1 MGNVSDL
8 IRRVRN
14 GDQSAFDSLAEH
26 YSPLILSMTQIY
38 SSLAAADDSEK
49 EDVLQE
55 AMVAFYRA
63 CLSYDLGE
71 ENVSFGLYAKICIRN
86 RLVSF
91 LRRHPNRAAL
101 SDDDKALERASGDA
115 ADPLEDILQKE
126 DVSRM
131 MAVINNELSPYEKK
145 IFSLYTLGRTSDEIA
160 LSVGK
165 TKKSVSNAIYRIRV
179 KIKGLLS

>member
-1 MGNVSDL
+1 MSNVSDL
-8 IRRVRN
+8 IQRVRN
-14 GDQSAFDSLAEH
+14 GDQSAFDSLTEH

-38 SSLAAADDSEK
+38 SSLSAADNSEK

-55 AMVAFYRA
+55 ALVAFYRA
-63 CLSYDLGE
+63 CLHYDLTA

-91 LRRHPNRAAL
+91 LRRLPDRARITDGDEL
-101 SDDDKALERASGDA
+101 VERVNGDE
-115 ADPLEDILQKE
+115 ADPLESVLHKE
-126 DVSRM
+126 DVTRM
-131 MAVINNELSPYEKK
+131 MAIINNELSPYEKK

>member
-1 MGNVSDL
+1 MSDVSDL

-14 GDQSAFDSLAEH
+14 GDQAAFDSLTEH

-38 SSLAAADDSEK
+38 SSLSAADDSEK

-63 CLSYDLGE
+63 CLHYDLAE
-71 ENVSFGLYAKICIRN
+71 EHVSFGLYAKVCIRN

-91 LRRHPNRAAL
+91 LRRMPDRACL
-101 SDDDKALERASGDA
+101 SGDDEALERIGGDA
-115 ADPLEDILQKE
+115 TDPLEGILQKE

-131 MAVINNELSPYEKK
+131 MAIVNNELSPYEKK

-179 KIKGLLS
+179 KIKGLLN

>member
-1 MGNVSDL
+1 MSDVLEL
-8 IRRVRN
+8 IKKVRN
-14 GDQSAFDSLAEH
+14 GDQPAFDALSKH

-38 SSLAAADDSEK
+38 SSLCEADDSEK

-55 AMVAFYRA
+55 AMVAFYHA
-63 CLSYDLGE
+63 CLRYDLTE
-71 ENVSFGLYAKICIRN
+71 KNVSFGLYAKVCIRN
-86 RLVSF
+86 RLISF
-91 LRRHPNRAAL
+91 LRRLPGQRHLTGVDGFEAQTDSRVP
-101 SDDDKALERASGDA
+101 
-115 ADPLEDILQKE
+115 DPLEGVLQKE

-131 MAVINNELSPYEKK
+131 MAIVNNELSPYEKK
-145 IFSLYTLGRTSDEIA
+145 IFSLYMLGRTSDEIA